1 MTDKEKDAILHDD
14 TGLRVEKVSSRTA
27 FRGHLL
33 RLSCDEVALP
43 NGERAVWEIVRH
55 RGAVCVV
62 PVTGNG
68 DVLLVRQFRYPI
80 GKVLLEIPAGKLE
93 EGDGDRAAAALR
105 ELREETGVSAASL
118 RCLGDFYGT
127 PAYSDERITLYLA
140 TGLTEGEQRLDRDEF
155 LTLVRIPLAEAVR
168 LALDGEIEDMKTQA
182 GLLRAYLTLQ
192 NGSQTL

>member
-68 DVLLVRQFRYPI
+68 DVLLVRQFRYPY
-80 GKVLLEIPAGKLE
+80 GEVTLEIPAGKLE
-93 EGDGDRAAAALR
+93 YGEDPETCGKR
-105 ELREETGVSAASL
+105 ELLEECGCTSARFEYVGHL
-118 RCLGDFYGT
+118 YPT
-127 PAYSDERITLYLA
+127 PAYNTEIIRI
-140 TGLTEGEQRLDRDEF
+140 F
-155 LTLVRIPLAEAVR
+155 LAEGLQYSR
-168 LALDGEIEDMKTQA
+168 QDLDEGGGGGGEREGGVGD
-182 GLLRAYLTLQ
+182 LQ
-192 NGSQTL
+192 VV